1 MFDPFT
7 LGAGIY
13 AAHKIAVTATSVG
26 IALVSAAIYS
36 LYRANQ
42 SNVTDMHAISVY
54 DPRYIEY
61 KNSRKVAD
69 PV

>member
-1 MFDPFT
+1 MLDPFT

-13 AAHKIAVTATSVG
+13 TAHKIAVTATTVAIS
-26 IALVSAAIYS
+26 LLSAAFYC
-36 LYRANQ
+36 LYRADQ

-54 DPRYIEY
+54 DPRYIAY
-61 KNSRKVAD
+61 MNSIMAAD